1 MGNAWMDHVA
11 KVWAKNKGKKSY
23 KQTLVDAKKTY
34 KSKTT
39 KVTKKKAKAKQSK
52 SIDSSYSDGDE

>member
-11 KVWAKNKGKKSY
+11 KLWSKNKGKKSY

-34 KSKTT
+34 KPKTT
-39 KVTKKKAKAKQSK
+39 KVTKKKPKGKQSK
-52 SIDSSYSDGDE
+52 SIDSSYSEGDE